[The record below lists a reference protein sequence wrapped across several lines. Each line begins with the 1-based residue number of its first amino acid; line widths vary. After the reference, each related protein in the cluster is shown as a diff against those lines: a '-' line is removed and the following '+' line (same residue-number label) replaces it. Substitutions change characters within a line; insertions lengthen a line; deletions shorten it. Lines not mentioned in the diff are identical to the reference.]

1 MAKNFQ
7 FATFVATFSLRNLPG
22 TALRKQARFLA
33 RIVPLLLVLC
43 GLVGAGL
50 GGASGSP
57 MASPEARTIMEEKSC
72 GGCHIIP
79 GVEDAWGDAGPSLKN
94 FSKRERILANTVENN
109 EENLR
114 SWLSDTKAFKSGTLM
129 PNLGLSKEEIEI
141 LIQYFSKN

>member
-1 MAKNFQ
+1 MVKNFQ
-7 FATFVATFSLRNLPG
+7 FATFVETFSLRNLPG

-33 RIVPLLLVLC
+33 RIVPLLLVSC
-43 GLVGAGL
+43 GLVGA
-50 GGASGSP
+50 SGSA

-141 LIQYFSKN
+141 LIQYFSEN